1 MNETREG
8 EEEYH
13 IGGGGGGLK
22 EVRRSASELHMSIKQ
37 LWCTVKE
44 IHAPEDERA
53 WASAFGSFR
62 TSIVRIPSADFSPFW
77 A

>member
-1 MNETREG
+1 MEKKNTILASE
-8 EEEYH
+8 
-13 IGGGGGGLK
+13 GGLK

-44 IHAPEDERA
+44 IHALEDERA